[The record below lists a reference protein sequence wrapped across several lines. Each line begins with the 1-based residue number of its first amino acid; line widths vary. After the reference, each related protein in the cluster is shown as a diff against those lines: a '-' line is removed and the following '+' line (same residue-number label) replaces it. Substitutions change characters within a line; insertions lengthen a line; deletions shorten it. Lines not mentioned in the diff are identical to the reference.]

1 MLVVFL
7 FLFFFGGREV
17 GRIVFFGSVILGF
30 LFDFVCFKQYLL
42 SESYAAY
49 SELLSN
55 LQYRCSGVSKIP
67 FVVACAAFVLSLV
80 HFPGWSSSKIR
91 SPGGAGGNLVLKLKL
106 SVLLSWMFFALYS
119 TRFFCYIPGAIG
131 GFFFFSSFLQGN

>member
-7 FLFFFGGREV
+7 FLFFWRRGSWEDC
-17 GRIVFFGSVILGF
+17 FFGSVILGF

-91 SPGGAGGNLVLKLKL
+91 SPGGAGGNLVLKPKL

-119 TRFFCYIPGAIG
+119 TCFFCYIPGAIG
-131 GFFFFSSFLQGN
+131 DFFFSSFLQGN